1 MKTLKTQS
9 PLLSLVLITAFALS
23 FTALPALAAEEGT
36 VNINDAE
43 QSQLSLLPRVGPA
56 LAGRISE
63 FREENGKFKSTD
75 DLMLVR
81 GIGEKTMELIRPFVT
96 TSGKT
101 TLTSKVSISRAQ
113 EAAAA
118 PKKDKGGKSDG
129 KNEEKK
135 AEKKNAKED
144 DRN

>member
-1 MKTLKTQS
+1 MRTPKAQS
-9 PLLSLVLITAFALS
+9 TFLCLVLITIFAVAS
-23 FTALPALAAEEGT
+23 ALPALAAEAET
-36 VNINDAE
+36 LNINDAE
-43 QSQLSLLPRVGPA
+43 QNQLTLLPRVGPA

-63 FREENGKFKSTD
+63 FRQENGKFKSTE

-81 GIGEKTMELIRPFVT
+81 GIGEKTMALIRPFVT

-118 PKKDKGGKSDG
+118 PKNAKRNGKDEERS
-129 KNEEKK
+129 EEKK
-135 AEKKNAKED
+135 GTKGN